1 MVTSRKPLE
10 PSLEQ
15 LLAAERRARERYDRL
30 AGYPDDIRAAAH
42 ALWKAASA
50 AVADFR
56 KRHSAE
62 RE

>member
-10 PSLEQ
+10 PSLAQ